1 MNIVRSNYMED
12 FDMAALVDPR
22 DPKDPTHLQHQR
34 TYQTMRELTAA
45 IATLTVKLDN
55 FMTYTQNSVPLKSMY
70 LIFVL
75 VFALIFGIEGVQFL
89 FKTWLPKL
97 LN

>member
-12 FDMAALVDPR
+12 LSMADTI
-22 DPKDPTHLQHQR
+22 DPKDPNHREHQR

-45 IATLTVKLDN
+45 IAALTVKLDN
-55 FMTYTQNSVPLKSMY
+55 FMAYTQNSVPLKSMY